1 MILITHDLGVVAG
14 RADEVAVMYAGRVVE
29 QAPTRT
35 LFAAPT
41 MPYTRGLLASI
52 PRIEDAPGRRLEAI
66 GGRPPDLVNPPAGCA
81 FAPRCALASDLC
93 RRQAPPLEGEG
104 PARFACWHPA
114 MEAAE

>member
-1 MILITHDLGVVAG
+1 M
-14 RADEVAVMYAGRVVE
+14 
-29 QAPTRT
+29 
-35 LFAAPT
+35 
-41 MPYTRGLLASI
+41 
-52 PRIEDAPGRRLEAI
+52 
-66 GGRPPDLVNPPAGCA
+66 NPPAGCA